1 MSKFAAA
8 LKEKAGAPINV
19 ASKPAPK
26 TAEAGRSGAREG
38 AKHIGGYF
46 TPHVSKQLRSLAVVE
61 DTTVQDLL
69 AEALN
74 MLFQSR
80 GLPMI
85 AAISR
90 EQAAALTGRKELES
104 AHTDNK

>member
-8 LKEKAGAPINV
+8 LKAKAGTPINV
-19 ASKPAPK
+19 PPKPEPK
-26 TAEAGRSGAREG
+26 AAEAVRSGARKG

-46 TPHVSKQLRSLAVVE
+46 TPAVSKQLRALAVSE

-69 AEALN
+69 AEAMN

-80 GLPMI
+80 RLPMI
-85 AAISR
+85 AAISKD
-90 EQAAALTGRKELES
+90 QVTV
-104 AHTDNK
+104 HTSRRLPLSTSPH

>member
-8 LKEKAGAPINV
+8 LKAKAGTRVNAVP
-19 ASKPAPK
+19 KPEPQA
-26 TAEAGRSGAREG
+26 AEAVRSGAREG

-46 TPHVSKQLRSLAVVE
+46 TPAVSKQLRSLAVSE

-80 GLPMI
+80 HLPMI
-85 AAISR
+85 AAPSR
-90 EQAAALTGRKELES
+90 EQAAVFTSRKPPAS
-104 AHTDNK
+104 APGDNE

>member
-8 LKEKAGAPINV
+8 LKAKAGTPVQAAPTP
-19 ASKPAPK
+19 KPQA
-26 TAEAGRSGAREG
+26 AEAGRAGARAG
-38 AKHIGGYF
+38 TKYIGGYF
-46 TPHVSKQLRSLAVVE
+46 TPAVAKQLRSLAVAE

-80 GLPMI
+80 HLPMF
-85 AAISR
+85 AAPSR
-90 EQAAALTGRKELES
+90 ALAAVLPSHKLPTRAPG
-104 AHTDNK
+104 ANA

>member
-8 LKEKAGAPINV
+8 LKEKAGFPVHTAPT
-19 ASKPAPK
+19 SEPK
-26 TAEAGRSGAREG
+26 VAEAVRSGAREG

-46 TPHVSKQLRSLAVVE
+46 TPEVSKQLRSLAVVE

-80 GLPMI
+80 RLPMI
-85 AAISR
+85 AAVSKA
-90 EQAAALTGRKELES
+90 QAALASRKLPAS
-104 AHTDNK
+104 AT

>member
-8 LKEKAGAPINV
+8 LREKTGAPIN
-19 ASKPAPK
+19 AAPKPAPK
-26 TAEAGRSGAREG
+26 TAEAVRSGAREG
-38 AKHIGGYF
+38 TKHIGEYF
-46 TPHVSKQLRSLAVVE
+46 TSQVSKQLRSLAVVE

-80 GLPMI
+80 SLPMI
-85 AAISR
+85 AAPSR
-90 EQAAALTGRKELES
+90 EQAAVLTSHRPS
-104 AHTDNK
+104 ASTPRDNQ

>member
-8 LKEKAGAPINV
+8 LKAKAGTPVQAAPTP
-19 ASKPAPK
+19 KPQA
-26 TAEAGRSGAREG
+26 AEAGRAGARAG
-38 AKHIGGYF
+38 TKHIGGYF
-46 TPHVSKQLRSLAVVE
+46 TPAVAKQLRSLAVAE

-80 GLPMI
+80 HLPMI
-85 AAISR
+85 AAPSR
-90 EQAAALTGRKELES
+90 EQAAVLTSHGPHAS
-104 AHTDNK
+104 APGDNE

>member
-8 LKEKAGAPINV
+8 LKEKAGASINP

-46 TPHVSKQLRSLAVVE
+46 TPQVSKQLRSLMVEE

-90 EQAAALTGRKELES
+90 EQAISLTSRKPHETVSSDDE
-104 AHTDNK
+104 

>member
-8 LKEKAGAPINV
+8 LKEKTGSPVSAPFKPEPKE
-19 ASKPAPK
+19 ASAD
-26 TAEAGRSGAREG
+26 RSKAREG
-38 AKHIGGYF
+38 AKHVGGYF
-46 TPHVSKQLRSLAVVE
+46 APEVSKQLRSLAVVE

-69 AEALN
+69 GEALN

-80 GLPMI
+80 HLPMI

-90 EQAAALTGRKELES
+90 DHITTNNRINSYKS
-104 AHTDNK
+104 ADMDSK

>member
-8 LKEKAGAPINV
+8 LKEKTGLPVSA
-19 ASKPAPK
+19 ASKLEPK
-26 TAEAGRSGAREG
+26 EATSDRSKGREG
-38 AKHIGGYF
+38 AKHVGGYF
-46 TPHVSKQLRSLAVVE
+46 APEVSKQLRSLAVVE

-69 AEALN
+69 GEALN

-80 GLPMI
+80 RLPMI

-90 EQAAALTGRKELES
+90 EQAAALTSRKRPES
-104 AHTDNK
+104 AHTDNE